1 LPKRAK
7 RKKVPNECPICGE
20 EKVKVFLLVKAYEW
34 DPKRKGFSQ
43 LMCVHETSAEEG
55 ESVAVCRKNSFGKDT
70 DNYTRPKALL
80 LGCSL
85 TVAGEYAK
93 TGVT

>member
-1 LPKRAK
+1 LPKRTK
-7 RKKVPNECPICGE
+7 PEKVPTECPICGE
-20 EKVKVFLLVKAYEW
+20 GKVKVFLLLEAYEW
-34 DPKRKGFSQ
+34 DPKRKSFHQ
-43 LMCVHETSAEEG
+43 LMCIHETSAEEG

-70 DNYTRPKALL
+70 DYYTRAEAAI

-93 TGVT
+93 AKVS